1 MLIIS
6 ITLATLVTALLF
18 TAIKR
23 KQANNTPCTLFKR
36 SFGTS
41 NNLAIYREI
50 EDALALHS
58 TPEEVIDGCTSL
70 LRQYTK
76 QTKEVMEIEIS
87 QTTDGIIITI
97 TPGNIT
103 IKVK

>member
-6 ITLATLVTALLF
+6 VTLATLVTALLF

-23 KQANNTPCTLFKR
+23 KTINDTPCTLFKR
-36 SFGTS
+36 SFGT

-50 EDALALHS
+50 EDALVLHD
-58 TPEEVIDGCTSL
+58 TPEEVIDGCMSIL
-70 LRQYTK
+70 KQYIK
-76 QTKEVMEIEIS
+76 QSKEIKEIEIS
-87 QTTDGIIITI
+87 QTVNGLIISI

>member
-6 ITLATLVTALLF
+6 VTLATLVTALLF

-23 KQANNTPCTLFKR
+23 KPANNTPCTLFKHP
-36 SFGTS
+36 FGA

-50 EDALALHS
+50 EDALALHG
-58 TPEEVIDGCTSL
+58 TPEEVIDGCMSIL
-70 LRQYTK
+70 KQYIK
-76 QTKEVMEIEIS
+76 QSKEIKEIEIS
-87 QTTDGIIITI
+87 QTVNGLIISI

>member
-23 KQANNTPCTLFKR
+23 KPANNTPCTLFKR

-41 NNLAIYREI
+41 NLAIYREI
-50 EDALALHS
+50 EDTLALHG

-76 QTKEVMEIEIS
+76 QTKEIMEIEIS

>member
-6 ITLATLVTALLF
+6 VTLATLVTALLF

-23 KQANNTPCTLFKR
+23 KPINDTPCTLFKR
-36 SFGTS
+36 SFGTG

-50 EDALALHS
+50 EDALVLHD
-58 TPEEVIDGCTSL
+58 TPEEVIDGCMSIL
-70 LRQYTK
+70 KQYIK
-76 QTKEVMEIEIS
+76 QSKEIKEIEIS
-87 QTTDGIIITI
+87 QTVNGLIISI